1 MSTTTTIVDFKTQ
14 LLARLT
20 TALATAGE
28 DGGPVQCRY
37 AWPGPNTQPNTV
49 FFGRWPDAGAILPSI
64 RIDSAVPTIKAGRKQ
79 RQESY
84 TVEVSIF
91 TAGPDLSADSES
103 AAIAD
108 NRAFTIHAA
117 LDSLLAEDPKIG
129 LGLASI
135 QWARIASTEILAGG
149 PFPYEKGYSVL
160 LLVSIDVEARLT

>member
-28 DGGPVQCRY
+28 DSEPVQCEY
-37 AWPGPNTQPNTV
+37 AWPGPNTEPNTV

-64 RIDSAVPTIKAGRKQ
+64 RIESAIPTIKAGRKQ

-91 TAGPDLSADSES
+91 TAGPDLSADSAS

-108 NRAFTIHAA
+108 DRAFTIHAA
-117 LDSLLAEDPKIG
+117 LDSMLADDPQIG
-129 LGLASI
+129 LPSI
-135 QWARIASTEILAGG
+135 QWARIASTEVLAGG